1 MKVMVDTNVV
11 LDLLLAREKFVEN
24 AARIFGMIERSEID
38 GCVCATTITTI
49 DYLLNHSM
57 SKSQSRKHLHRLVE
71 IFEIASVNRSV
82 IEEAL
87 SSKISDFEDAVL
99 AHAGILAG
107 VDLIITRNLKDF
119 KKSSVKAV
127 DPIEFLTIY
136 KQ

>member
-11 LDLLLAREKFVEN
+11 LDLLLAREKFVDQ
-24 AARIFGMIERSEID
+24 AAQVFGMVERSEID

-49 DYLLNHSM
+49 DYLLNQTM

-107 VDLIITRNLKDF
+107 VDVIITRNLKDF
-119 KKSSVKAV
+119 KKSSGS
-127 DPIEFLTIY
+127 
-136 KQ
+136 